1 MPSQHPARRWCS
13 CLKSCLLIFTARST
27 LETCNATDAFP
38 LEGTSRP
45 YDRGHSLPFGTI
57 KGNAGVGSTFPP
69 AAAAPHPG
77 PAATN
82 SRCDPGTHVAS
93 AYPTLSLL
101 LVSLA
106 LLTVPHFGFQ
116 FPPPSLGSKFRHSFL
131 ALTVGTLSGTGPRL
145 HIPTGGTPSSRPPS
159 PTHGSQTS

>member
-1 MPSQHPARRWCS
+1 M
-13 CLKSCLLIFTARST
+13 
-27 LETCNATDAFP
+27 
-38 LEGTSRP
+38 EGTSRP
-45 YDRGHSLPFGTI
+45 YDRGHSLPFGTV
-57 KGNAGVGSTFPP
+57 KGNAGVGPTFPP

-77 PAATN
+77 PAATD

-106 LLTVPHFGFQ
+106 LRTVPHFGFQ

-131 ALTVGTLSGTGPRL
+131 ALTLCTLWHGPQAP
-145 HIPTGGTPSSRPPS
+145 HSPSWDIKLSASQPS
-159 PTHGSQTS
+159 PQVPDQLDQPIQTGARQQVS